1 MRPPSFGT
9 SSSYSSSSSSDE
21 YSVESIKKRHN
32 AILEKMKNVSATTQ
46 HPQQSSSTPKL
57 YLNDPRHTTDINPVK
72 LHSKYMNARVRRRIS
87 LGSSMKTASTEMS
100 ELSAA
105 MSSGD
110 EVNVTLIDD
119 LINESTVLDT

>member
-1 MRPPSFGT
+1 
-9 SSSYSSSSSSDE
+9 
-21 YSVESIKKRHN
+21 
-32 AILEKMKNVSATTQ
+32 MKNVSTTTQ
-46 HPQQSSSTPKL
+46 NPQQSSSTPKL
-57 YLNDPRHTTDINPVK
+57 YLNDPRHTTDTNPVK